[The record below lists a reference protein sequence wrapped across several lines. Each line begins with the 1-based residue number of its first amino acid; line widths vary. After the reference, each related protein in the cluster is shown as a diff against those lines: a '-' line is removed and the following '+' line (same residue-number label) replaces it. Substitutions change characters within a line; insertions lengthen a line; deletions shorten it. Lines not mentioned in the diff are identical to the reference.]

1 MKSNRF
7 GSGVVSKGA
16 NDILSPN
23 TSHLIMIMTE
33 VEMSSTRA

>member
-7 GSGVVSKGA
+7 GSGVVSKGV

-23 TSHLIMIMTE
+23 TSHLIDNDWSRN
-33 VEMSSTRA
+33 VFDSCV